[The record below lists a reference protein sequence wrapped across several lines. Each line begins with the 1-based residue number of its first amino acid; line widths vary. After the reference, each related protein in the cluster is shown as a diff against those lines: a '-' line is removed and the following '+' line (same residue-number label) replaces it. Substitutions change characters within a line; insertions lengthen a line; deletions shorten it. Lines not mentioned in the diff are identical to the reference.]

1 MPVLCEKHLV
11 SWTTPDGVNNDT
23 MCSFMRARKS
33 AAQGQRV
40 VINKIPI
47 SITSKGVGGGAATRE
62 KAGRVLEAEKEGAGC
77 PSHSVSLS
85 R

>member
-1 MPVLCEKHLV
+1 MKNTLYHR
-11 SWTTPDGVNNDT
+11 PDGVNNDT
-23 MCSFMRARKS
+23 MCSFMRAHKN

-47 SITSKGVGGGAATRE
+47 SITSKGVGGGGGRNPE
-62 KAGRVLEAEKEGAGC
+62 KAGRVLEAEKC
-77 PSHSVSLS
+77 PSHSVLLS